1 MSKYRTLGDCH
12 SGYRSSALATGLS
25 QPRHIVVDSAGNLMV
40 AEGGSQGVK
49 RLVLQEQGN
58 IRDSVVEA
66 KALLA
71 GVQAEACP
79 RVLFLASLLRCCA
92 CSVSFSS
99 CHPDARCNW
108 AVQVSPLSLSLKFNT
123 HAPLFTL

>member
-58 IRDSVVEA
+58 IVCVQSKTQIVSGSV
-66 KALLA
+66 
-71 GVQAEACP
+71 GMF
-79 RVLFLASLLRCCA
+79 RV
-92 CSVSFSS
+92 
-99 CHPDARCNW
+99 P
-108 AVQVSPLSLSLKFNT
+108 
-123 HAPLFTL
+123 